1 MRFVHTA
8 DWHLGRIFFGVHLTE
23 DQAHVLDQVV
33 ELVKSSGAG
42 ALVVAGDVFD
52 RSVPPPDAVDLLD
65 DVLSRLALDIGVPV
79 ILIAGNHDSPQR
91 LQFGARLLRSR
102 HLHIFGGLTSDV
114 RAVTLEDDAGPIN
127 FYGLPYAEPPV
138 VRQCFEDEEVVDH
151 QTAMRRCVRAV
162 ESVHSNGRRRVLIAH
177 AFVQGGSGC
186 ESERPL
192 SVGGAGTV
200 DPACFDGFHYVALGH
215 LHDPQQFA
223 EGRVRYSGSLMRY
236 SFTEG
241 RQKAAKVVEIDA
253 TGKCA
258 VEAVPLVPRRQ
269 IRCIEGTLEEIL
281 RGPQDGAGREDYLQ
295 VTLHDRGALLD
306 PMSKIRQVYPNAL
319 HLDRPALT
327 SAADGSGSRPDH
339 TKMTD
344 AELFG
349 DFFRQVT
356 GEPLTEA
363 QSAAFATVID
373 AMRQRERE
381 AVA

>member
-23 DQAHVLDQVV
+23 DQAHVLDQIVD
-33 ELVKSSGAG
+33 LVKSSGAG
-42 ALVVAGDVFD
+42 ALIVAGDVFD

-102 HLHIFGGLTSDV
+102 HLHIFGGLKSDLS
-114 RAVTLEDDAGPIN
+114 AVTLEDDAGPID

-138 VRQCFEDEEVVDH
+138 VRQCFEDVEVVDH
-151 QTAMRRCVRAV
+151 HTAMRRCVRAV
-162 ESVHSNGRRRVLIAH
+162 EAIHPNGRRRVLIAH
-177 AFVQGGSGC
+177 AFVAGGSGC

-200 DPACFDGFHYVALGH
+200 DPTCFDGFQYVALGH

-223 EGRVRYSGSLMRY
+223 EGRVRYSGSLLRY

-241 RQKAAKVVEIDA
+241 QQKAAKVVEIDA
-253 TGKCA
+253 SGKCT
-258 VEAVPLVPRRQ
+258 VEVVPLVPRRQ
-269 IRCIEGTLEEIL
+269 IRTLTGTFEEIL
-281 RGPQDGAGREDYLQ
+281 RGPQNGDGREDYLNVV
-295 VTLHDRGALLD
+295 VTDRGAILD
-306 PMSKIRQVYPNAL
+306 AMSKIRQVYPNAL
-319 HLDRPALT
+319 HLERPSFT
-327 SAADGSGSRPDH
+327 SALDGNGPRPDH

-356 GEPLTEA
+356 GEPLTDE
-363 QSAAFATVID
+363 QSSAFATVID